1 MSGLKFLM
9 VDLPEDINR
18 LVMFGDFAKA
28 LELIDLY
35 LTRNIPTILKDRLT
49 FEKDRIRRFKQDY
62 IYSFDEAL
70 SLAQNHIKIF
80 LKRN

>member
-1 MSGLKFLM
+1 MNRLGSL
-9 VDLPEDINR
+9 VADLPEDINR
-18 LVMFGDFAKA
+18 LIVFGDFTKA

-35 LTRNIPTILKDRLT
+35 MTRNIPKILKDRLI

-70 SLAQNHIKIF
+70 SIAQKEIKDF
-80 LKRN
+80 QK